1 MFLCLKSV
9 LEGKKKKSTLTNKYI
24 RKEGLCATQ
33 MLFYRNVSG
42 E

>member
-1 MFLCLKSV
+1 MFLCLKSI
-9 LEGKKKKSTLTNKYI
+9 LEGKKKSTLTNKYI